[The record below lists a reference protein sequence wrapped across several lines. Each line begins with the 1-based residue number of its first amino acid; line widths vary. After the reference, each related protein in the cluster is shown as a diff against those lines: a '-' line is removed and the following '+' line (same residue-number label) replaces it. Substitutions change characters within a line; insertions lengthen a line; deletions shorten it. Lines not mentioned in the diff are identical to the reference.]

1 MRFVKGNDLTI
12 VWTINKVVGGVTVP
26 ENLSLITDLKLY
38 VKRGGSVTQVSNYQ
52 IIGTNNNQ
60 IRFVLKGRNQQT
72 GMYALEI
79 TYVATYDA
87 RITKPDAF
95 IIVNDTTQL
104 EGVLSSGDLEIS
116 TIGFQTALIIN
127 GIYFTEEE
135 LRTLIQSIIGN

>member
-127 GIYFTEEE
+127 GIYYTEEE

>member
-12 VWTINKVVGGVTVP
+12 VWTINKVVDGVTVP
-26 ENLSLITDLKLY
+26 ENLSLVTDLKLY
-38 VKRGGSVTQVSNYQ
+38 VKRGGSVTQISNYQ

-79 TYVATYDA
+79 TYVAAYDA

-116 TIGFQTALIIN
+116 TIDFQTALIIN
-127 GIYFTEEE
+127 GIYYTEEE